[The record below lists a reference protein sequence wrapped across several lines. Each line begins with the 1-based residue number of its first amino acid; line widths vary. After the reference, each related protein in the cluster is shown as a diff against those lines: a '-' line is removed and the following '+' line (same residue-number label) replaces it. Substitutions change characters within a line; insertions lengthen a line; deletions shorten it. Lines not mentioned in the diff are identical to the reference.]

1 MKKMEKG
8 KNMHV
13 LCFSSLFEHSQF
25 SCLVNN
31 YVLSTYLQYCLAF
44 TWVVWNVFN
53 RDEQG
58 VLSSL
63 GDLYRVEAAAWN
75 PADK

>member
-1 MKKMEKG
+1 MF
-8 KNMHV
+8 
-13 LCFSSLFEHSQF
+13 CFSPPFLSIRS
-25 SCLVNN
+25 SVCLVNN

-44 TWVVWNVFN
+44 TWAVWNVFN

-58 VLSSL
+58 VLSRL